1 MPCDILHA
9 MDIKELDILD
19 GDASRHWYYRS
30 KAKALERYL
39 GAERFER
46 ILDVGAGS
54 GFFSRHLLS
63 TTDATEAVC
72 VDLSYAKDWAED
84 VNGKPI
90 RFCRKMPDYAPD
102 LILMMDV
109 LEHVDD
115 DAALLRTYT
124 DPAKPGTRVLI
135 TVPAFPFMWSG
146 HDEFLEH
153 KRRYTLST
161 IKPVILGQG
170 LVIQRLSYFFGLVF
184 PLAFAV
190 RLLDTKSQ
198 SGLKPH
204 PAFIDKTL
212 EFLCTLELPFMRL
225 NKLMGLSVFC
235 LAKKP

>member
-1 MPCDILHA
+1 
-9 MDIKELDILD
+9 MDIKELEILD

-30 KAKALERYL
+30 KAKALSKSL
-39 GAERFER
+39 KSERFER

-63 TTDATEAVC
+63 TTNAVEAVC
-72 VDLSYAKDWAED
+72 VDPSYSKDWQEQ

-90 RFCRKMPDYAPD
+90 RFCREMPNYTPD
-102 LILMMDV
+102 LIIMMDV

-115 DAALLRTYT
+115 DAGLLNTYIE
-124 DPAKPGTRVLI
+124 PAQPGTQVLI

-146 HDEFLEH
+146 HDVFLEH

-161 IKPVILGQG
+161 IKPVIASQNLD
-170 LVIQRLSYFFGLVF
+170 IKSLSYFFGLVF
-184 PLAFAV
+184 PLAFMV
-190 RLLDTKSQ
+190 RLLDKKSQ

-204 PAFIDKTL
+204 LPFIDKTL
-212 EFLCTLELPFMRL
+212 EFLCTLELPFLRL
-225 NKLMGLSVFC
+225 NKLVGLSVFC